1 MKHSSIRWVLPII
14 LFLAACVNACTS
26 NTGGDEGVGSV
37 PEHLLDKGWTLVALA
52 GDVPDPES
60 RVTLRFEADGSLG
73 GFDGCNRYRG
83 TYSAQGASLNISQ
96 ELAMTMMACTEPL
109 TSSASAY
116 AGALER
122 TASFLVE
129 GKRLSLRDSA
139 LKEVAGFEADDP
151 GLAGT
156 SWKVLSYNNGK
167 QAVVSLI
174 GDTRITAD
182 FSQDGRVSGS
192 AGCNRYFST
201 YEIAGE
207 SINIGRAGTTRK
219 LCRAPEGVMDQEMAY
234 LRALNS
240 AATYRREGE
249 KLTLR
254 KADGALAV
262 SMVQDPGTSP
272 RSVSPVSNK
281 IRFDPAK
288 LNEEG
293 LQGPRDGLRALHYEY
308 CLPDRPD
315 VMREVSAIDPTL
327 EVQRGSRGRIGCGA
341 GELLCM
347 GHTHQSGHLAVLE
360 RLASHREVV
369 EIRESFFE

>member
-1 MKHSSIRWVLPII
+1 MNHSSIRWVLPIM
-14 LFLAACVNACTS
+14 LFLAAYTS
-26 NTGGDEGVGSV
+26 STGGGEGVVSAPGQ
-37 PEHLLDKGWTLVALA
+37 LLNKGWTLVALA
-52 GDVPDPES
+52 DDAPVPANQ
-60 RVTLRFEADGSLG
+60 VTLRFEEDGSLG

-83 TYSAQGASLNISQ
+83 SYSVQGVSLTISK
-96 ELAMTMMACTEPL
+96 ELALTMMACPEPL
-109 TSSASAY
+109 AGSASAY

-122 TASFLVE
+122 TASYLVE

-156 SWKVLSYNNGK
+156 HWKVLSYNNGK

-174 GDTRITAD
+174 GGTRITAD
-182 FSQDGRVSGS
+182 FAEDGRVSGS

-219 LCRAPEGVMDQEMAY
+219 LCRAPEGVMDQESAY

-249 KLTLR
+249 RLSLR
-254 KADGALAV
+254 TADGALAV
-262 SMVQDPGTSP
+262 SLVQDPETSP
-272 RSVSPVSNK
+272 RPVSPTSSK

-288 LNEEG
+288 LNEDG
-293 LQGPRDGLRALHYEY
+293 LQGRRDGLRALHYEY
-308 CLPDRPD
+308 CIPDRPD
-315 VMREVSAIDPTL
+315 VIREVRAIDPTL
-327 EVQRGSRGRIGCGA
+327 EIQRGSRGRIGCGT
-341 GELLCM
+341 GELLCL

-360 RLASHREVV
+360 SLALHGNVA